1 MEFYGINDSTN
12 VQPVPEQPV
21 QQEQLRCFYISDAP
35 KPPKRKKS
43 KGERIA
49 VGIVLAL
56 TLIALS
62 CGVTVFLLNDFWQNE
77 HRALQK
83 KTDTNIAQMQTE
95 LETLRGQI
103 ANAKPSVI
111 IPEGSESQ
119 EGLLSP
125 RQVYALNVDAVV
137 AITSQGITTNIY
149 GQTTEMA
156 ASGTGFIVSE
166 DGYIVSN
173 YHVVKGAQEL
183 EVLTASG
190 MAYEAQLVGY
200 DEANDISLLK
210 VDTTGL
216 PFVTIGSSDALLVGD
231 QVAAIGNPLGEL
243 TSTLTVGY
251 VSAMNR
257 MVNTDGSYINMLQTD
272 VAINSGNSG
281 GPLFNMKGE
290 VVGITTAKYSGTSNS
305 GATIEGI
312 SFAIPIDDVKD
323 MLDDLQELGYVE
335 SAFLGVMVQDVPRE
349 DMQEGKPA
357 GALVVEVTED
367 TCAKAAGVEEQDIIV
382 KIGEHS
388 VDSLSSLSRA
398 LRKLTPGDTVTVTVW
413 RSGDYVELEATLDE
427 KPSQNS

>member
-1 MEFYGINDSTN
+1 MDINEDYISGPQG
-12 VQPVPEQPV
+12 VAQQPL

-35 KPPKRKKS
+35 KPPRKRKGKS
-43 KGERIA
+43 GKAAVAIILAVVLIA
-49 VGIVLAL
+49 V
-56 TLIALS
+56 S
-62 CGVTVFLLNDFWQNE
+62 CAVTVFLLNDFWQDKYKE
-77 HRALQK
+77 LQK
-83 KTDTNIAQMQTE
+83 NTDKSIAQMQEE
-95 LETLRGQI
+95 LEKVRGEVT
-103 ANAKPSVI
+103 NAKPSVI

-119 EGLLSP
+119 EGMLSP

-173 YHVVKGAQEL
+173 YHVVKGAKEL

-190 MAYEAQLVGY
+190 TAYEAELVGY

-210 VDTTGL
+210 VDAAGL
-216 PFVTIGSSDALLVGD
+216 PCVTIGSSDKLLVGD

-323 MLDDLQELGYVE
+323 MLEDLQELGYVE

-349 DMQEGKPA
+349 DVQEGKPT

-367 TCAKAAGVEEQDIIV
+367 TCAEAAGVEEQDIIV
-382 KIGEHS
+382 KIGEYE

-398 LRKLTPGDTVTVTVW
+398 LRKMSPGDTVTVTVW
-413 RSGDYVELEATLDE
+413 RSGDYVEIEATLDE
-427 KPSQNS
+427 KPRQNS